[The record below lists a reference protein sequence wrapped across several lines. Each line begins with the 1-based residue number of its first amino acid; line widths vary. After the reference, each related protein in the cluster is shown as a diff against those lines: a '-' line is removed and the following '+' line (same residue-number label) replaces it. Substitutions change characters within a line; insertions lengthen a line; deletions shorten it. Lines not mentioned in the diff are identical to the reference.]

1 MTIAERTPAANAA
14 TVSPSASPSS
24 SSPVP
29 AGEQELLLTGSEAI
43 AHALRAADVD
53 IMAAYPIRPYDAVM
67 QATAKMIA
75 NGEMDCEYIVA
86 EGEHSQFEIVKHA
99 SAVGARSFVGS
110 SGVGWFYAFE
120 AIAVTAG
127 LRLPVVANI
136 GNRALDDPGA
146 FGVEHNDALA
156 VRDLGWLLTWVET
169 GQEAFDAT
177 VIAYKVAEDPR
188 VSLPIGVCTD
198 GAFLTHSQ
206 HLVKI
211 PPRELV
217 QQYLPKYDLGDRLF
231 HPDNPITI
239 APQVDQDWLT
249 EIRRQND
256 AAMRRTPEVIR
267 EAYREFHEIFGRQ
280 KNPFLEEYMTDDAD
294 YVLVGQGTIAMPGRV
309 MVRRFREQGHKVG
322 FVRLKWF
329 RPFPTED
336 VVASLSRF
344 KGVGIIDRDYSFGS
358 PHHGGTVFTEV
369 RAAFYDAPRR
379 PAMVNFIG
387 GLGGREFT
395 AADGQEMLHLM
406 QQAAAGDL
414 ESNVH
419 WIGVRE

>member
-1 MTIAERTPAANAA
+1 MVIAVRPATTTPL
-14 TVSPSASPSS
+14 PPRKIE
-24 SSPVP
+24 
-29 AGEQELLLTGSEAI
+29 GEEELLLTGSEAI
-43 AHALRAADVD
+43 AQALRLADVD
-53 IMAAYPIRPYDAVM
+53 IVAAYPIRPYDAVM
-67 QATAKMIA
+67 QAVATMIA
-75 NGEMDCEYIVA
+75 DGRMDCEYIVA

-127 LRLPVVANI
+127 LRLPVVANV

-156 VRDLGWLLTWVET
+156 VRDLGWLMAWVET
-169 GQEAFDAT
+169 GQEAFDLA

-188 VSLPIGVCTD
+188 IMLPCAVSTD

-211 PPRELV
+211 PPKSV
-217 QQYLPKYDLGDRLF
+217 IDQFLPKYDLGDRLF

-249 EIRRQND
+249 EIRKQND
-256 AAMRRTPEVIR
+256 AAMRRAPEVIR
-267 EAYREFHEIFGRQ
+267 EAYKEYYELTGRQ
-280 KNPFLEEYMTDDAD
+280 KEPFIEEYMTDDAD

-309 MVRRFREQGHKVG
+309 IVRRLREQGHKVG
-322 FVRLKWF
+322 FARLKWF
-329 RPFPTED
+329 RPFPAEE
-336 VVASLSRF
+336 VVERLSRF
-344 KGVGIIDRDYSFGS
+344 KGVAIIDRDYSFGS
-358 PHHGGTVFTEV
+358 PHHGGVLYTEF
-369 RAAFYDAPRR
+369 RAAFYDSPKR
-379 PAMVNFIG
+379 PAMINIIG

-395 AADGQEMLHLM
+395 AADGAEMFNLM
-406 QQAAAGDL
+406 QKAAAGDL
-414 ESNVH
+414 KTNVH